1 MISILINLSMS
12 KIVTK
17 KIFLDYHPLNLVTW
31 KNTMKFKT
39 NPILSIEWQY
49 PPADKKYMFSS
60 ITILKKKFFLIVRK
74 RVNLIPILLGLFTWK
89 LYIKLILIFGKF
101 TTRNGKNSERKINL
115 NVPYL
120 LIVRLWFFICI

>member
-39 NPILSIEWQY
+39 NPILSIEWQS

-74 RVNLIPILLGLFTWK
+74 GVNLTPILLGLFNWK